1 VSKRGVSDTDR
12 RVIEQAVRAAKRL
25 SRIADPSVFDFVQG
39 VLTLDAAPP
48 RGPRRRRML
57 EFAMR
62 FQQFTAPV
70 VAKGDEDTAFYRYGR
85 LAALNEVG
93 NDPREFGFTLKEFH
107 AASEYRARHWPYTM
121 LGTSTHDTK
130 RSEDVRARLGV
141 LSELASGWRLAL
153 RRWRRMN
160 ESLRTGDAPSRGDE
174 YLYYQTLLAIWP
186 DRSRE
191 RLGAAMLKAA
201 REAKQRS
208 SWINPDLEYETALE
222 RFIVESL
229 KNREFM
235 DDVEQTIK
243 PLVRIGALVGLS
255 QALVKVAS
263 PGVPDYYQGTEIA
276 DFSLVDPDNRRPV
289 DYRLRQRSNHPKLR
303 IIRKGLELRRRF
315 PQLFHGGAYVALDG
329 GEHILAFALRAGGH
343 TMIAIAPRL
352 FAKIESWDDARLA
365 LPQGFPSTYENV
377 LTGKRIHAR
386 DDGLSL
392 SELSAEFPLG
402 LLIDVS

>member
-1 VSKRGVSDTDR
+1 
-12 RVIEQAVRAAKRL
+12 
-25 SRIADPSVFDFVQG
+25 VQS

-48 RGPRRRRML
+48 RGARRRRML

-93 NDPREFGFTLKEFH
+93 NDPRDFGCSLKEFH
-107 AASEYRARHWPYTM
+107 AASAYRARHWPYTM

-153 RRWRRMN
+153 RRWSGMN
-160 ESLRTGDAPSRGDE
+160 RALRTRDAPSRGDE
-174 YLYYQTLLAIWP
+174 YLYYQTLLGIWP

-191 RLGAAMLKAA
+191 RLNPAMLKAA
-201 REAKQRS
+201 REAKLHT
-208 SWINPDLEYETALE
+208 SWINPDLEYEAALE
-222 RFIVESL
+222 RFVAGSL

-235 DDVEQTIK
+235 DDVAQTAA
-243 PLVRIGALVGLS
+243 PLVRLGHLVSLS
-255 QALVKVAS
+255 QALIKVAS
-263 PGVPDYYQGTEIA
+263 PGVPDYYQGTEIP

-303 IIRKGLELRRRF
+303 IIRKGLELRRKL
-315 PQLFHGGAYVALDG
+315 PALFHGGTYVALDG
-329 GEHILAFALRAGGH
+329 GESILAFALRAGGR

-352 FAKIESWDDARLA
+352 FAKIEKWDAARLP
-365 LPQGFPSTYENV
+365 LPEGFPSSFENV
-377 LTGKRIHAR
+377 LTGKRIHVR
-386 DDGLSL
+386 GGSL
-392 SELSAEFPLG
+392 PLVELSSDFPLG
-402 LLIDVS
+402 LLIDAS